1 MIPFYPKFGSQEDAP
16 GYGPA
21 ASEDKCENCAH
32 YRNLGNQ
39 GHCEKFSFMCQPEY
53 ACDDFRPSGVIK
65 ESSVVAEAAALPR
78 KKVEAV
84 QDTARALKERNISR
98 ALNSA
103 QKDLMP
109 GRYDKAIENLKH
121 LYPKEA
127 ASPFMQG
134 LDPLAGEVARGAIRD
149 RLNPDVSS
157 EEMTR
162 RRRLATLGGVV
173 GGGVLV
179 PGAVSA
185 VLGAGVGAMG
195 NRGLGRVTGAARQA
209 GRALRGTFTRA
220 GSPALI
226 AGAGIGAMGARS
238 QYDLGAGLAE
248 LAAEKHASTDH
259 SLRSFLRKNHEQER

>member
-32 YRNLGNQ
+32 YRDLGSQ

-53 ACDDFRPSGVIK
+53 SCDDFRPSGVVK
-65 ESSVVAEAAALPR
+65 ESSVVEEAKALPR
-78 KKVEAV
+78 RKAEAV
-84 QDTARALKERNISR
+84 QETASALRERNISR
-98 ALNSA
+98 ALNAA

-109 GRYDKAIENLKH
+109 GRYDKAIENLKR

-127 ASPFMQG
+127 SSPFVQG
-134 LDPLAGEVARGAIRD
+134 LDPLAGEVARGAIQD
-149 RLNPDVSS
+149 RLDPNISA
-157 EEMTR
+157 EEMAHK
-162 RRRLATLGGVV
+162 RRLASLGGAV

-179 PGAVSA
+179 PAAVA
-185 VLGAGVGAMG
+185 ATLGAGVGATG
-195 NRGLGRVTGAARQA
+195 GRGMGRVTGAARQA
-209 GRALRGTFTRA
+209 GKALQGTFTRA

-226 AGAGIGAMGARS
+226 AGGGIGAMGARS

-248 LAAEKHASTDH
+248 LASEKQASTNH
-259 SLRSFLRKNHEQER
+259 SLRSFFRKKS